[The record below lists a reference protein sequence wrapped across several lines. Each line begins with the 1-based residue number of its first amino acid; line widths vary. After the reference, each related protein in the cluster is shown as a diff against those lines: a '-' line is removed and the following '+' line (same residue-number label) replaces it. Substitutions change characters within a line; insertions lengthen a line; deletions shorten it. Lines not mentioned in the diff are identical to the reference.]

1 MEEKAEVKEAASEV
15 KEEGNGVK
23 EKEKKSTKLKMNLL
37 PNEHSLLEH
46 FLSYNIS
53 CNIILNCYHI
63 TFIFRKLS
71 VLKCHLND
79 YF

>member
-15 KEEGNGVK
+15 KEEGNGV
-23 EKEKKSTKLKMNLL
+23 KEKKSTKLKMNLL

-53 CNIILNCYHI
+53 CNCYHI